1 MKIILSGILICIL
14 IINLINCLPVSEEK
28 PALLII
34 SYDGFR
40 NEYFQRNVTP
50 TMNKLRDDGTSTEYM
65 TNIFATKTF
74 PNHHSFVTG
83 LYAENHGVMANSFYD
98 SKLGYLEY
106 GYSLYHYNEKILPI
120 WVSFLILFMYLNRD
134 LNLYLLTN

>member
-1 MKIILSGILICIL
+1 MKLILSRILLCIL
-14 IINLINCLPVSEEK
+14 SINLINCLPVSEEK

-50 TMNKLRDDGTSTEYM
+50 TMNKLKDDGTSTEYM

-83 LYAENHGVMANSFYD
+83 LYSETHGVVANSFFD
-98 SKLGYLEY
+98 SKLNRYLEY
-106 GYSLYHYNEKILPI
+106 GESLYHYNEKILPI
-120 WVSFLILFMYLNRD
+120 WVSSDIIFLIFFRF
-134 LNLYLLTN
+134 